1 MRDVSMKATTLR
13 TAEAR
18 SVLHLDA
25 RTVAVIHEG
34 AVPKGDPLPVAKVAA
49 IQAVKSTGTIIPY
62 CHPILIEHVDVQFEI
77 RETEILSTVRV
88 TAIARTGV
96 EMEAMTGASVAA
108 LTLYDMLKMIDEDMR
123 IGEVTLLKKRGGK
136 SQFRAKAPRT
146 LRAAVLVMSDSVAAG
161 EKSDTSGRM
170 IQERLAAEGLEVR
183 HYDIV
188 PDDTDIIAQR
198 LKQYADDDGI
208 DLVLTT
214 GGTGF
219 SPRDCTPEAMTQVI
233 EREIPGIP
241 EAVRAYGQDRT
252 PYAMLSRARAG
263 IRGQCIIINLP
274 GSRGGVAD
282 ALDALFP
289 SVIHSYRMLWM
300 KPSSQHQSYEDTAS

>member
-1 MRDVSMKATTLR
+1 MKSTTLR

-25 RTVAVIHEG
+25 RTIAVIHAG
-34 AVPKGDPLPVAKVAA
+34 DVPKGDPLPVAQVAA
-49 IQAVKSTGTIIPY
+49 IQAVKATSTIIPY
-62 CHPILIEHVDVQFEI
+62 CHPILIEHIDVQFEI
-77 RETEILSTVRV
+77 MDAEIRSTVRV

-108 LTLYDMLKMIDEDMR
+108 LTLYDMLKMIDEDMH
-123 IGEVTLLKKRGGK
+123 IGEVTLVNKRGGK
-136 SQFRAKAPRT
+136 SQYRESTPRI
-146 LRAAVLVMSDSVAAG
+146 LRAAVLVMSDSVASG
-161 EKSDTSGRM
+161 EKKDSSGRM
-170 IQERLAAEGLEVR
+170 IQERLSAEGLEIC

-188 PDDTDIIAQR
+188 PDETATIVDR
-198 LKQYADDDGI
+198 LKRYADEDDV
-208 DLVLTT
+208 DLVITT

-241 EAVRAYGQDRT
+241 EAMRAYGQNRT

-300 KPSSQHQSYEDTAS
+300 KPSNQHQSYEDTTS